1 MKKGGTRSG
10 KVAMPEP
17 QEEEDKYGIAE
28 ETPTVACGCAN
39 VSNQKVKVQSRKD
52 LDGPFYCDGN
62 SPHTLLKK

>member
-28 ETPTVACGCAN
+28 ETP
-39 VSNQKVKVQSRKD
+39 
-52 LDGPFYCDGN
+52 FYCDGN